1 VPAPSNSATRKP
13 AKKAAASAPAP
24 TRAKKAAVSYASMPW
39 LAQYVEGIP
48 AKYEFPKFA
57 LTRILD
63 DATSSFPDH
72 VALAFLGAKTT
83 YKELKTQVD
92 AFAGA
97 LAGLGVTKG
106 DRVALVLPN
115 CPQNVIAFFA
125 TLRLGAVVVEH
136 NPLYTEAE
144 LTHQL
149 ADCGAKVVVC
159 LDRVYAT
166 VAKVQKNTSV
176 EHVITTSL
184 IDFLPKA
191 DQLKLRLPVKKAKK
205 QRAEISAVIP
215 KTAGV
220 KDFAKL
226 LKDATPISRQEPVL
240 ADDLALLQYTGGTT
254 GLSKGAMLSHRN
266 LVSNAYMNRLWD
278 TEAKAGK
285 EVTLAVLPLFHAYGL
300 TVAMTNTILL
310 GGTLVLLPRFDLDLV
325 FAAIDTWK
333 PTLFPGVPPIY
344 KAIADSPKA
353 KAHDLKSIRL
363 CVSGAM
369 KLPTEIKEQFT
380 KISGAVLIEGY
391 GMTETSPST
400 HANPTKGPGKPGSI
414 GLPLPG
420 TLCKIVDQ
428 ENSATLVPVGQ
439 PGELA
444 IAGPQVFSGYWG
456 REDQD
461 GVFTDDGYVLTGDVA
476 VMDEDG
482 YFFIVDRKK
491 ELIIAGGFN
500 IYPSE
505 VEEVLFGLDGV
516 ADVVVIGVPD
526 KYRGETVKAFVV
538 KAPGSTITEDDVVA
552 ACATSLTA
560 YKVPKL
566 VEFRTELPR
575 TAVGKVLRR
584 VLVEEERVK
593 ASGSAPAKPASVPS
607 SAPKAKA
614 AAEPSPAVTKAPAK
628 RAAAKPPVAKAPVAK
643 APVAKA
649 PVAKKAAAPAKKA
662 PAPANAP
669 AKKAPAPA
677 KKAPAAAKAPAKKA
691 PAPAKKAPAAAKAA
705 AKKAP
710 APAKAPAKKAPAPA
724 KKAPAAAKAAAKKAP
739 APVKATPVAAKAPAP
754 AKAAAKKA
762 PAAVKALVK
771 KAPAKNA

>member
-1 VPAPSNSATRKP
+1 MPGPSPSTTRTP
-13 AKKAAASAPAP
+13 QKKAPVTYDS
-24 TRAKKAAVSYASMPW
+24 RPW
-39 LAQYVEGIP
+39 LSSYPTGVP
-48 AKYEFPKFA
+48 TSYEFPKFA
-57 LTRILD
+57 LTRLLD
-63 DATSSFPDH
+63 DAASSFPDH

-83 YKELKTQVD
+83 YKDLKAQVD
-92 AFAGA
+92 QFAGA

-149 ADCGAKVVVC
+149 ADCGAKVVIC
-159 LDRVYAT
+159 LDRVYET
-166 VAKVQKNTSV
+166 VAKVKKNTAI

-184 IDFLPKA
+184 VDYLPRL
-191 DQLKLRLPVKKAKK
+191 DQLKLRLPVARARKA
-205 QRAEISAVIP
+205 RAEIAAVLP
-215 KTAGV
+215 KGAAV
-220 KDFAKL
+220 KDFGAL
-226 LKDATPISRQEPVL
+226 LKGAAAQPRQTVVEP
-240 ADDLALLQYTGGTT
+240 DDLALLQYTGGTT

-310 GGTLVLLPRFDLDLV
+310 GGTLVLLPRFDLNLV
-325 FAAIDTWK
+325 LKAIDEWQ

-353 KAHDLKSIRL
+353 RHHDLRSIRL

-369 KLPTEIKEQFT
+369 KLPVEVAEQFT
-380 KISGAVLIEGY
+380 AMSGAVLIEGY

-400 HANPTKGPGKPGSI
+400 HANPINGGGKPGSI

-420 TLCKIVDQ
+420 TLCKIVEQDD
-428 ENSATLVPVGQ
+428 SSKLVPVGQ

-444 IAGPQVFSGYWG
+444 IAGPQVFAGYWG
-456 REDQD
+456 RDNQD
-461 GVFTDDGYVLTGDVA
+461 GVFTSDGYLLTGDVA
-476 VMDEDG
+476 VMDDEG
-482 YFFIVDRKK
+482 FFTIVDRKK

-505 VEEVLFGLDGV
+505 VEEVLFTLPGV
-516 ADVVVIGVPD
+516 ADVVVVGVPD

-538 KAPGSTITEDDVVA
+538 RVPGAGITEDDVVA
-552 ACATSLTA
+552 HCAASLTA

-575 TAVGKVLRR
+575 TVVGKVLRR
-584 VLVEEERVK
+584 VLVEQEQAK
-593 ASGSAPAKPASVPS
+593 AARESKPASVPS
-607 SAPKAKA
+607 SAPQAKSAAPSGPTPPAAAVKAPAAAKKPPVKKPPVKKTAAPVADAPMAKA
-614 AAEPSPAVTKAPAK
+614 AVAKATVAKAAVATKAQATKAPA
-628 RAAAKPPVAKAPVAK
+628 RKPPVAKAPAMK
-643 APVAKA
+643 API
-649 PVAKKAAAPAKKA
+649 KKA
-662 PAPANAP
+662 
-669 AKKAPAPA
+669 
-677 KKAPAAAKAPAKKA
+677 
-691 PAPAKKAPAAAKAA
+691 
-705 AKKAP
+705 
-710 APAKAPAKKAPAPA
+710 
-724 KKAPAAAKAAAKKAP
+724 
-739 APVKATPVAAKAPAP
+739 
-754 AKAAAKKA
+754 
-762 PAAVKALVK
+762 
-771 KAPAKNA
+771 